1 MAYHPIKP
9 SEDENRGNDP
19 RPLANEAREGAPMVT
34 PIQPH
39 YSPHSHRSNGL
50 AGHDLEVTIS
60 AWWRAWT
67 ALKPW
72 ISGIA
77 VLLLAALWHFLNSA
91 WFNAPV
97 PASRLAEVTSQ
108 QSVTNTELKFDIQ
121 ALSKTAQSHDRIL
134 EKLANVTGEMRADV
148 AFIKGAFSTLPSIQ
162 AYSPPPATIPTSTYL
177 QPPSRSFPIPSKNPW
192 RTSTD

>member
-1 MAYHPIKP
+1 MAYHKP

-19 RPLANEAREGAPMVT
+19 RPLANEAREGAPMVA
-34 PIQPH
+34 PIQTQ
-39 YSPHSHRSNGL
+39 YSPHSHRANGL
-50 AGHDLEVTIS
+50 AEHDLEVTIS

-97 PASRLAEVTSQ
+97 ATSQLVAVTSA
-108 QSVTNTELKFDIQ
+108 QSVTNTELKSDIQ

-134 EKLANVTGEMRADV
+134 EKLATVTGEVARDV
-148 AFIKGAFSTLPSIQ
+148 AFIKGAFSTVPSIQ
-162 AYSPPPATIPTSTYL
+162 AYSPPPATIPASAYL
-177 QPPSRSFPIPSKNPW
+177 QPPSRSFPVPSKNPW

>member
-1 MAYHPIKP
+1 MAYNSKP
-9 SEDENRGNDP
+9 FEGEDRGNDP
-19 RPLANEAREGAPMVT
+19 RPLANDAREGAPMVT

-39 YSPHSHRSNGL
+39 YPANSHRANGL
-50 AGHDLEVTIS
+50 AEHDLEVTIS

-97 PASRLAEVTSQ
+97 ATSQLVAVTSEQ
-108 QSVTNTELKFDIQ
+108 YVTNTELKLGIQ
-121 ALSKTAQSHDRIL
+121 SLASTAQSHDRIL